1 MIIDYY
7 KSKDYLNKYLTA
19 DGVDKDTDTQR
30 ELSQTERAEIS
41 TQAIQFIKQALTNED
56 DIMIRTIGLIGRLT
70 KMKSCQMHKVPVSF
84 VDMDIELPEIK
95 DDIVF

>member
-1 MIIDYY
+1 
-7 KSKDYLNKYLTA
+7 
-19 DGVDKDTDTQR
+19 
-30 ELSQTERAEIS
+30 
-41 TQAIQFIKQALTNED
+41 
-56 DIMIRTIGLIGRLT
+56 MIRTIGLIGRLT